1 MGVRRT
7 YVRPMDGWWRR
18 DSFFLWY
25 MARELTAPFVALY
38 SVILLITVMRLAQGR
53 DSFDAWVANLRSD
66 GFIVLHVV
74 LFLVFLY
81 HTWTWFAIMPKT
93 MPPVVVGGK
102 RLTPGQITGAGIV
115 ASAVVSI
122 ALLAF
127 FWGISR

>member
-38 SVILLITVMRLAQGR
+38 SVILLVTVMRLAQGR
-53 DSFDAWVANLRSD
+53 ESFDAWVANLRGE
-66 GFIVLHVV
+66 GFIFLHVV

-93 MPPVVVGGK
+93 MPPIVVGGR
-102 RLTPGQITGAGIV
+102 RLAPGEITGAGIA
-115 ASAVVSI
+115 ASVVVSI

>member
-7 YVRPMDGWWRR
+7 YVRPMQGWWRR

-53 DSFDAWVANLRSD
+53 ESFEAWVGSLRSD
-66 GFIVLHVV
+66 GFIILHVV

-81 HTWTWFAIMPKT
+81 HTWTWFKIMPKT

-102 RLTPGQITGAGIV
+102 RLAPAAITGAGI
-115 ASAVVSI
+115 AAAAVFSI
-122 ALLAF
+122 AMLAF